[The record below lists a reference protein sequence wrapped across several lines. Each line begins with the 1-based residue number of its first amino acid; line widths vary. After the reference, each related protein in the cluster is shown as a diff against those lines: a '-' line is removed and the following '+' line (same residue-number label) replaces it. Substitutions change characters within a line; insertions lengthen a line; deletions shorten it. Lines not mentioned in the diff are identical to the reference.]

1 MRLVFRSFRRGL
13 RQRWRLREPIVT
25 RLVYL
30 ISLSLLCSCIEPDK
44 SESMPDS
51 VVMIQSTFDAEIEPD
66 AILDATVTLLDA
78 SEDVSPDL
86 AVIDQELDRDLPMDM
101 AVDLGPSSGPYTTAQ
116 VDDIFQRGCGSCH
129 NSTASPPLGGG
140 VSAWINRGS
149 GQSPLPLIVPGNH
162 QRSYLYHKLAD
173 THRDPPSNGRGTGM
187 PMGRQLYS
195 ESRLERIAG
204 WIDNL

>member
-1 MRLVFRSFRRGL
+1 MTLQDAAATAQMVL
-13 RQRWRLREPIVT
+13 
-25 RLVYL
+25 
-30 ISLSLLCSCIEPDK
+30 D
-44 SESMPDS
+44 SEAERDA
-51 VVMIQSTFDAEIEPD
+51 IQD
-66 AILDATVTLLDA
+66 AILVEFDRG
-78 SEDVSPDL
+78 EDMSPDL
-86 AVIDQELDRDLPMDM
+86 AVIDQEFDLELPVDM
-101 AVDLGPSSGPYTTAQ
+101 VVDLGPSFGPYTTAQ

-140 VSAWINRGS
+140 VAAWINRGS

>member
-1 MRLVFRSFRRGL
+1 MLRLSQDAV
-13 RQRWRLREPIVT
+13 Q
-25 RLVYL
+25 
-30 ISLSLLCSCIEPDK
+30 D
-44 SESMPDS
+44 M
-51 VVMIQSTFDAEIEPD
+51 VVPGDVLTDEGVIQDIMMLEPD
-66 AILDATVTLLDA
+66 ANDQGPSDAMQPVQDMDA
-78 SEDVSPDL
+78 DI
-86 AVIDQELDRDLPMDM
+86 VIDV

-116 VDDIFQRGCGSCH
+116 VDEIFERGCGSCH
-129 NSTASPPLGGG
+129 NSTANPPLGGG
-140 VSAWINRGS
+140 VASWINRGS

-173 THRDPPSNGRGTGM
+173 THREPPSNGRGTGM

>member
-1 MRLVFRSFRRGL
+1 MRQPQGYWLGMFACAL
-13 RQRWRLREPIVT
+13 M
-25 RLVYL
+25 
-30 ISLSLLCSCIEPDK
+30 LCSCVESREAVMLSVQDAGGVTQGTVDAEANRDLGQDSTLNEFDIG
-44 SESMPDS
+44 SESASDMM
-51 VVMIQSTFDAEIEPD
+51 VVDQD
-66 AILDATVTLLDA
+66 LDLELPLD
-78 SEDVSPDL
+78 
-86 AVIDQELDRDLPMDM
+86 MT
-101 AVDLGPSSGPYTTAQ
+101 VDLGPSSGPYTTAQ

-140 VSAWINRGS
+140 VSSWINRGS

-173 THRDPPSNGRGTGM
+173 THREPPSNGRGTGM

-195 ESRLERIAG
+195 TSRLERIAG